1 MIQKF
6 TVSRDDTIYEA
17 WPDVTLTPSG
27 KLLCVFS
34 ECTHHTDRSYT
45 RIVCCE
51 STDRGRTWSPKRPV
65 TEATNGL
72 PYWNCARVQ
81 TLSDGRLLVVVDKI
95 TEQREAGAIT
105 YLIFSEDDGLTWSD
119 PIPTP
124 ATGIVPDRLLELE
137 SGRWIISTH
146 QRNPETGN
154 LAQHLW
160 YSDDGGATWSER
172 VTVADQAGLNL
183 CEVSILPVEGRL
195 VAFMR
200 ENSGLGRPCYKTI
213 SEDDAETWSEPVPFP
228 LPGCHR
234 PVAGFLQDG
243 HIFITYRFTQGG
255 GRRHKV
261 VDGKRTWGPPWQN
274 FFGAVTD
281 VESALATSYKEAW
294 TRIIPIDFDRSLYT
308 NDLGYSGWV
317 QFDDGEVYI
326 VNYIMDDSPRSQIRG
341 YALRLEDFMLD
352 PV

>member
-1 MIQKF
+1 MLR
-6 TVSRDDTIYEA
+6 VDGPR
-17 WPDVTLTPSG
+17 PDVESQKARHRGDERAALLELRQSADAVRRTP
-27 KLLCVFS
+27 
-34 ECTHHTDRSYT
+34 
-45 RIVCCE
+45 
-51 STDRGRTWSPKRPV
+51 
-65 TEATNGL
+65 
-72 PYWNCARVQ
+72 
-81 TLSDGRLLVVVDKI
+81 LVVVDKI

-213 SEDDAETWSEPVPFP
+213 SEDDGETWSEPMPFP
-228 LPGCHR
+228 LPGVSSPRGRLFAGRAHLHHV
-234 PVAGFLQDG
+234 PVHARWREAAQ
-243 HIFITYRFTQGG
+243 
-255 GRRHKV
+255 GRR
-261 VDGKRTWGPPWQN
+261 RE
-274 FFGAVTD
+274 AD
-281 VESALATSYKEAW
+281 VGSSVAELL
-294 TRIIPIDFDRSLYT
+294 RCRDR
-308 NDLGYSGWV
+308 
-317 QFDDGEVYI
+317 
-326 VNYIMDDSPRSQIRG
+326 
-341 YALRLEDFMLD
+341 
-352 PV
+352 